1 MNTYFDN
8 LPEVNF
14 AEKDTDLI
22 VSEMISSFESEA
34 GRKLFPSDPMRLL
47 ILTFANYIVMQRNK
61 IDDSAKQNFLKYARE
76 GYLENL
82 SALLDVKRLGAAPAV
97 TTLKF
102 AISAVQP
109 SAVTIPKGTRVTPG
123 NKIYFCTME
132 DADISQGRLYIEV
145 EAECTEAGEVG
156 NNFYPG
162 QINKLTD
169 PFPYFESVEN
179 ITISQGGSDVEGLDS
194 LRERT
199 RIAPESFSSAGATGA
214 YQFWA
219 KTASQ
224 LISDVS
230 VESPEPGVVEIIPL
244 LKDGELPSEDI
255 LNKVF
260 KECNDQKRRPLTDL
274 VKVRMPETV
283 KYNVSLKYY
292 ISRSKS
298 SLGLSIQNKVNE
310 SIQGYVIWQK
320 SALGRDINPSEL
332 IRLIM
337 ATGAKRVEIQEPA
350 FRRIEYYQ
358 IALLEQM
365 SQMSI
370 VYGGLEDD

>member
-1 MNTYFDN
+1 MSTYFDN

-14 AEKDTDLI
+14 AEKDTDII
-22 VSEMISSFESEA
+22 VSEMISHFELES
-34 GRKLFPSDPMRLL
+34 GRKLFPGDPMRLL

-61 IDDSAKQNFLKYARE
+61 IDDSAKQNLLKYARE
-76 GYLENL
+76 GHLENL
-82 SALLDVKRLGAAPAV
+82 SALLDVKRLKPSTAL

-102 AISAVQP
+102 TISAVQ
-109 SAVTIPKGTRVTPG
+109 SGNITIPKGTRVTPG
-123 NKIYFCTME
+123 NKIYFCTIE
-132 DADISQGRLYIEV
+132 DADIMQGQLHIEV
-145 EAECTEAGEVG
+145 KAECTESGEVG

-162 QINKLTD
+162 QINRLAD

-179 ITISQGGSDVEGLDS
+179 ITMSQGGSDVESLDS

-199 RIAPESFSSAGATGA
+199 RTAPESFSSAGATGA

-224 LISDVS
+224 LITDVS
-230 VESPEPGVVEIIPL
+230 VESPKPGVVEIIPL
-244 LKDGELPSEDI
+244 LENGEIPSEDI
-255 LNKVF
+255 LDKVF
-260 KECNDQKRRPLTDL
+260 EECNDSKRRPLTDL
-274 VKVRMPETV
+274 VKVRTPETV
-283 KYNVSLKYY
+283 KYNISLKYY

-298 SLGLSIQNKVNE
+298 SMGLTIQNKVNE
-310 SIQGYVIWQK
+310 SIQGYIIWQK
-320 SALGRDINPSEL
+320 SVLGRDINPSEL

-337 ATGAKRVEIQEPA
+337 VAGAKRVEIQEPS

-365 SQMSI
+365 S
-370 VYGGLEDD
+370 VAYGGLEDD